1 MYRCELC
8 KAVQAPRTPC
18 IRVTVETR
26 PTEYP
31 SRPKAHKMRVGRKMK
46 TFDDSGGAGYEIAKE
61 AKACPK
67 CAEEFVAKQKA
78 AEAAGI
84 YDDEVASA

>member
-8 KAVQAPRTPC
+8 QVVQPARTRC
-18 IRVTVETR
+18 HKVTTDSR

-31 SRPKAHKMRVGRKMK
+31 SRPKAHSMRVGRKAK
-46 TFDDSGGAGYEIAKE
+46 TFDDPGGAGYEIAKE

-67 CAEEFVAKQKA
+67 CAEDFLAKQA
-78 AEAAGI
+78 EAEAAGI
-84 YDDEVASA
+84 YADQASL